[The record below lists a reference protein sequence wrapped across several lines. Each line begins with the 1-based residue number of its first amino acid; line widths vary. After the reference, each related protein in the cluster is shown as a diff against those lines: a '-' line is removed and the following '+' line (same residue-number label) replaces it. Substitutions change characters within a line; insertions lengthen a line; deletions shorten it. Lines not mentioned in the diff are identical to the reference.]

1 MRFWFRKKI
10 EMKEDEDIDAVVE
23 ELEKEES
30 TSKEKQSQSRSLH
43 HYRQKL
49 FAPFVK
55 ATNAKSVKEKEKS
68 KSK

>member
-1 MRFWFRKKI
+1 MRFWFSKKV

-30 TSKEKQSQSRSLH
+30 TSKVEQSQSRSLH

-49 FAPFVK
+49 FAQFAKV
-55 ATNAKSVKEKEKS
+55 TNAKSVIEKEKS

>member
-10 EMKEDEDIDAVVE
+10 EMKKDEDIDAAVE

-49 FAPFVK
+49 FAPFAK
-55 ATNAKSVKEKEKS
+55 GTSAKSVTEKEKS

>member
-1 MRFWFRKKI
+1 MRFWFSKKV

-49 FAPFVK
+49 FAPFAKV
-55 ATNAKSVKEKEKS
+55 TNAKSVTEKEKS